1 MLPAEALSGIV
12 AVMDILT
19 QGLIG
24 GVLAQAVAR
33 PREKKI
39 ATLAGLFAGLL
50 ADADILIRSSGDPLL
65 NIEYHRHFTHSL
77 LFIPFG
83 AAIAA
88 LLLWPLLRRHLPLRR
103 LYLFCLAGFS
113 LSGFLDALTSYGTML
128 FWPFSEQRIAFNL
141 MPIVDPLF
149 TLILL
154 LSLILGLWRIQQPVT
169 RIGLLLCLLYIGVA
183 FVQQQ
188 RAFEA
193 AQQLAGE
200 RGHEPRRPI
209 VKPTL
214 GNLLLWRSVYL
225 HEGRIYV
232 DAVRVGILA
241 ETRVY
246 AGQSVP
252 LFRPAAALPAL
263 EPDSVLANDIRR
275 FSRFSE
281 GYVARD
287 PEQSQVLGDIRYSM
301 LPNSVRPLWGI
312 VIDPGAPQT
321 HVDYRFFREN
331 TPALRQ
337 TFMAMLQG
345 DCDLPECRIRA
356 D

>member
-1 MLPAEALSGIV
+1 MLPAEVLSGIV
-12 AVMDILT
+12 AAMDILT
-19 QGLIG
+19 QGLLG

-33 PREKKI
+33 PQEKKI

-50 ADADILIRSSGDPLL
+50 ADLDILIRSAEDPLL
-65 NIEYHRHFTHSL
+65 TIEYHRHFTHSL
-77 LFIPFG
+77 VFIPLG

-88 LLLWPLLRRHLPLRR
+88 LLLWPLLRRHLPAKR

-113 LSGFLDALTSYGTML
+113 LSGVLDALTSYGTML

-141 MPIVDPLF
+141 MPVIEPFF

-154 LSLILGLWRIQQPVT
+154 LSLILGLRMSHRPVALV
-169 RIGLLLCLLYIGVA
+169 GLLLCACYIGVA

-188 RAFEA
+188 RALETE
-193 AQQLAGE
+193 QLLGDE
-200 RGHEPRRPI
+200 RGHEPRRLI

-214 GNLLLWRSVYL
+214 GNLLLWRAVYL
-225 HEGRIYV
+225 HEDQIYV
-232 DAVRVGILA
+232 DAVRVGLLA

-246 AGQSVP
+246 PGQSVP
-252 LFRPAAALPAL
+252 LFRLSEQLPTL
-263 EPDSVLANDIRR
+263 EPGSVLAKDIRR
-275 FSRFSE
+275 FTRFSE

-287 PEQSQVLGDIRYSM
+287 PKQPRVLGDIRYSM

-312 VIDPGAPQT
+312 VIDPGAPQA
-321 HVDYRFFREN
+321 HVDYRFFRDH

-337 TFMAMLQG
+337 NFMAMLRG
-345 DCDLPECRIRA
+345 DCTAPECQSGP

>member
-12 AVMDILT
+12 TVMDILT

-33 PREKKI
+33 PQEKKI

-50 ADADILIRSSGDPLL
+50 ADADILIRSTDDPLL

-88 LLLWPLLRRHLPLRR
+88 VFLWPLLRRHLPLKR

-113 LSGFLDALTSYGTML
+113 LSGILDALTSYGTLL
-128 FWPFSEQRIAFNL
+128 FWPFSEQRVAFNL

-154 LSLILGLWRIQQPVT
+154 FSLILGWRWNRRPVA

-188 RAFEA
+188 RAFET
-193 AQQLAGE
+193 AQQLGSE

-209 VKPTL
+209 LKPTL

-232 DAVRVGILA
+232 DAVRVGFLA
-241 ETRVY
+241 ETRIY
-246 AGQSVP
+246 PGQSVP
-252 LFRPAAALPAL
+252 LFRPSSELPTL
-263 EPDSVLANDIRR
+263 EADSVLANDIRR
-275 FSRFSE
+275 FIRFSE
-281 GYVARD
+281 GYVARH
-287 PEQSQVLGDIRYSM
+287 PEQPQVLGDIRYSM

-312 VIDPGAPQT
+312 VIDPGAPRA

-337 TFMAMLQG
+337 NFIAMLRG
-345 DCDLPECRIRA
+345 HCDIPECRIHP